1 MVHTRITSRIVAGLV
16 AAGLATS
23 LVALPSASAFAA
35 TDDPLPPPLPATV
48 IDSLSP
54 ALVQSLGTA
63 RTAYFRAAQQ
73 ARADAAPDLSRI
85 RGAVLLEV
93 SSQLEQARNAH
104 SSYDAAV
111 NQGQDPATLAAL
123 HLTFEQAAGHY
134 RAAFAASQARHQRQI
149 DAALGRLHASVRHA
163 RAQFAVSVRTA
174 FAQHAP
180 GATVPKVLLVP
191 PTLGPGPGS
200 WLSVGAD
207 GAGPADV
214 GPAGVGPGTL
224 GP

>member
-1 MVHTRITSRIVAGLV
+1 MTHTRTTARILTGLV
-16 AAGLATS
+16 ATGLAIC
-23 LVALPSASAFAA
+23 LAALPAAPAFAA

-48 IDSLSP
+48 VDSMAP
-54 ALVQSLGTA
+54 ALVTSLGTA
-63 RTAYFRAAQQ
+63 RTAYFRAAQR
-73 ARADAAPDLSRI
+73 ARADASPDLARI
-85 RGAVLLEV
+85 RGAILLEV

-134 RAAFAASQARHQRQI
+134 RAAFAAAQARHQKQI
-149 DAALGRLHASVRHA
+149 DAAVGRLHASVRHA
-163 RAQFAVSVRTA
+163 RAQFALSVRSA

-200 WLSVGAD
+200 WLNSGD

-214 GPAGVGPGTL
+214 GPVGVGPGT
-224 GP
+224 GQ